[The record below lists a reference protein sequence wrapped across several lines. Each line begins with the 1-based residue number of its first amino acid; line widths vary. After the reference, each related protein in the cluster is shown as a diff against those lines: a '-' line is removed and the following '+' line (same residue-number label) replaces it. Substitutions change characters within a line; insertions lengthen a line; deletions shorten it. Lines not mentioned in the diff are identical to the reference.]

1 MYCQHHK
8 SECGFSLIEL
18 LIVSMILV
26 TVGGIV
32 VGIMYSAL
40 RGTNKT
46 NTIVSVKQ
54 NGGSALLQMA
64 KMLRAARSLDTIG
77 TSPFRGCVPVIPPP
91 PTPTPTPIHQTSIGF
106 TSFDGGGTTFD
117 CIPGPNA
124 TITSNSA
131 SLLDTNAVSVVSGS
145 CYFTCYQENPLD
157 LPKIGIHFSLVSPQP
172 TGGAAVF
179 NEFRA
184 TAIPFETTIVLRNRA
199 IR

>member
-1 MYCQHHK
+1 MNFLKKYWYMP
-8 SECGFSLIEL
+8 FVLIL
-18 LIVSMILV
+18 TTGLGVMVFLTSQKLTTAKPV
-26 TVGGIV
+26 APTVPQEV
-32 VGIMYSAL
+32 PE
-40 RGTNKT
+40 
-46 NTIVSVKQ
+46 
-54 NGGSALLQMA
+54 
-64 KMLRAARSLDTIG
+64 AAVPACTLTFTLAVPTPTPTPTPG
-77 TSPFRGCVPVIPPP
+77 PTATPTPTPTPSPTAT